1 MKKVI
6 RLTESELF
14 KVIKK
19 IVKEQSSSSVKQF
32 ELFTDPNL
40 RNSIGTYLFVSS
52 ERAMGGKHTVFL
64 KPTSSSKIKCLKT
77 FDYKLSMMPMMD
89 IFSGQ
94 IALDPYN
101 NPGCNVPKTLYT
113 NDAGE
118 DILKDD

>member
-6 RLTESELF
+6 RLTENELI
-14 KVIKK
+14 KVIRK

-40 RNSIGTYLFVSS
+40 RNSIGTYLFAGAES
-52 ERAMGGKHTVFL
+52 AMGGKHTVFL

-77 FDYKLSMMPMMD
+77 FDYRMPMIN

-118 DILKDD
+118 DILKDE